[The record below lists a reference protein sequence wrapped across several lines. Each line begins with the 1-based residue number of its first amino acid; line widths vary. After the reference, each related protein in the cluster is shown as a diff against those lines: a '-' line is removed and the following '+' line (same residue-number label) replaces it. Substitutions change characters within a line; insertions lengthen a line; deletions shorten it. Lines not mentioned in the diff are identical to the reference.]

1 MHVRGCRH
9 GRTETHPYDQLVVA
23 IGAVPIVP
31 DLPGMDADG
40 VFGVQTLDDGEAV
53 LEALDRDPRPKRAV
67 GGCRVHRVEMAE
79 ALVRHGLDV
88 TVVEQM
94 DEPMSTLDPDMGR
107 LIHVA
112 MEDLGIDVQTRSE
125 VEGLDTDADGHVRAV
140 SVREFRRTRGHRRTG
155 HGGSAQHRHC
165 PRGGTEAPRERH
177 CEQTCGCGPWAMTRC
192 GPVATAC
199 RCLTS

>member
-1 MHVRGCRH
+1 MRTEVEGIELDAGRVHVHDVETG
-9 GRTETHPYDQLVVA
+9 GTETHPYDQLVVA

-31 DLPGMDADG
+31 DLPGMDADY

-67 GGCRVHRVEMAE
+67 VVGAGYIGVEMAE

-140 SVREFRRTRGHRRTG
+140 SVRGVPP
-155 HGGSAQHRHC
+155 C
-165 PRGGTEAPRERH
+165 PR
-177 CEQTCGCGPWAMTRC
+177 
-192 GPVATAC
+192 
-199 RCLTS
+199 TSSYSA